1 METFEDPFV
10 PASPA
15 PAPRARRIPRPALP
29 YPHHQPAEPY
39 RDPYSGLLRVDR
51 QPSGTTVTGPGVYVW
66 DSNHELALDWA
77 RQLTRA
83 LGRRPV
89 R

>member
-1 METFEDPFV
+1 MDTFEDPFG
-10 PASPA
+10 PESPA
-15 PAPRARRIPRPALP
+15 PTTRARRISRQSLP

-66 DSNHELALDWA
+66 DSNHELALEWA
-77 RQLTRA
+77 RQLTRTLHRRA
-83 LGRRPV
+83 GR
-89 R
+89 